1 MLLKHGLCIQW
12 ASFCGHFRFV
22 WHVLLCP
29 NGNGYLT
36 SSWNPDIMLCSL
48 VGLTAIYYTAPIS
61 VKHGW
66 RPCLLRGRYFKPLQE
81 LCHLSKIETW
91 KRFFESFWKAFMI
104 QLHFK
109 LSKHQ
114 KHGKTCPS
122 FVTKMWLEKGLL
134 QLVCNIWFS
143 NLLDID
149 FDVQPSRWSA
159 ESKPIPA
166 APRDLDGSRVL
177 AKISCILI
185 KALANQTQ
193 GPGSQLAPT
202 LAFIGEKDT
211 KSFLI

>member
-48 VGLTAIYYTAPIS
+48 VGLTAICYTAPIS

-91 KRFFESFWKAFMI
+91 KRFFESFWKAFSCISSCRNTRNMG
-104 QLHFK
+104 
-109 LSKHQ
+109 KHVRRLLQ
-114 KHGKTCPS
+114 KC
-122 FVTKMWLEKGLL
+122 EGLL

-166 APRDLDGSRVL
+166 APRDLVWQKSRV
-177 AKISCILI
+177 
-185 KALANQTQ
+185 
-193 GPGSQLAPT
+193 
-202 LAFIGEKDT
+202 F
-211 KSFLI
+211 

>member
-48 VGLTAIYYTAPIS
+48 VGLTAICYTAPIS

-81 LCHLSKIETW
+81 LCHLSKIWNLETLFWIVLKGFHDSTAFQVVETPETW
-91 KRFFESFWKAFMI
+91 ENMSVVCYKNI
-104 QLHFK
+104 Q
-109 LSKHQ
+109 
-114 KHGKTCPS
+114 
-122 FVTKMWLEKGLL
+122 ELL

-166 APRDLDGSRVL
+166 APSDLVCWQKSRV
-177 AKISCILI
+177 
-185 KALANQTQ
+185 
-193 GPGSQLAPT
+193 
-202 LAFIGEKDT
+202 F
-211 KSFLI
+211 